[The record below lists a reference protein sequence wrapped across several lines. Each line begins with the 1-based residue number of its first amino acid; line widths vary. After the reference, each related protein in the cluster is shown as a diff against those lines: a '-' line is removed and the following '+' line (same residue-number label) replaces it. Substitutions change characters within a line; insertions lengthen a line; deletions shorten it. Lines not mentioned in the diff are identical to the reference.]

1 MIGLLQRVTHAS
13 VAVNGDVIA
22 SINTGL
28 LVLVGVEKADTEQQ
42 AIRLYEKLIAYR
54 VFPDEQDK
62 MNLSLKDINGSLLLV
77 PQFTLAADTHKGLRP
92 GFSNAADP
100 EYGKQLFEFLI
111 NHAREQFKNVDTGI
125 FGADMQVSLLNNGPV
140 TFWLQ
145 T

>member
-111 NHAREQFKNVDTGI
+111 NHAREQFKNVETGI